1 MLTQIPRNSPI
12 VWGLMWQAIGGAI
25 AWPLYFFF
33 HLLWTESQPS
43 QIQPVLLPEARAI
56 PLSFLAGAIFP
67 AVLGMLPTWM
77 TRSPRAHQFILA
89 AWQLDPVWV
98 SVFHAGLTML
108 FSLLPRSEGDTR
120 AAVWW
125 TRLSFLVAAATC
137 AIGHLYVLGRILIS
151 ENERLSFTR
160 MYVPRL
166 LTGPADSTSQL
177 ARGPWLFLQ
186 YDFIIYSLASL
197 SWVFILL
204 SRMKPRVS
212 WIDRLNLSLLMFL
225 GAVSLGPG
233 TVVSLA
239 LWWREGEMSQSRDQR
254 GSRRSKQSGYKLKK

>member
-1 MLTQIPRNSPI
+1 
-12 VWGLMWQAIGGAI
+12 MWQAIGGAI

-33 HLLWTESQPS
+33 HLIWIESQPP
-43 QIQPVLLPEARAI
+43 QIQPVPLPSARAI

-67 AVLGMLPTWM
+67 AVLGMLPTWVV
-77 TRSPRAHQFILA
+77 RSPRAHQVILA

-98 SVFHAGLTML
+98 SVFHATLTL
-108 FSLLPRSEGDTR
+108 FFGFLPCSEGDAL

-125 TRLSFLVAAATC
+125 TRSSFLVAAATC
-137 AIGHLYVLGRILIS
+137 ATGHLYVLGQILIS
-151 ENERLSFTR
+151 EDKRLSFTR
-160 MYVPRL
+160 MYVPRP
-166 LTGPADSTSQL
+166 LTGPPDSTNQL

-186 YDFIIYSLASL
+186 YDLIIYSLASL

-204 SRMKPRVS
+204 SRTKPTASWKDRVK
-212 WIDRLNLSLLMFL
+212 LSLLMFL

-239 LWWREGEMSQSRDQR
+239 LWWREGKMSQSRDQH
-254 GSRRSKQSGYKLKK
+254 GFRRTKQSGYKFKQ